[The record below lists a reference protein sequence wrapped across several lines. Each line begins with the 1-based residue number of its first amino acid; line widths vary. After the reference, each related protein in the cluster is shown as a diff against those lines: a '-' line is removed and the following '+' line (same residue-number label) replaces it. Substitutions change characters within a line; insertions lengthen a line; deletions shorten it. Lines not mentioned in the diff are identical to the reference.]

1 MNWKFLRNVFLKSL
15 ALFLLVNI
23 IFAVWLPLEAA
34 GRISL
39 YNHLYPG
46 RERFPFGENPEKSY
60 NLSLYNL
67 NAMFASHRVSGI
79 PKESDEFRVFVIG
92 DSSVWGTL
100 LQPEETLP
108 GKLNNL
114 QIVAADGRKMQFYNL
129 GYPTVS
135 LTKDVMLLDQ
145 AMQYQPDMIIWLVTL
160 EAFPWDKQL
169 SSPLVE
175 NNARIV
181 LDSAE
186 SFGVNLSSHFQELD
200 ISSGFVDKTIIFQRR
215 ALADLVRLQAY
226 GVMWAST
233 GIDQEYFDNYTPAQR
248 DFEVDELDYHDF
260 GPEQIEQSDLA
271 FQVLDLGSKVAG
283 SIPVL
288 VVNEP
293 MLISSGENS
302 DLRYNFFY
310 PRWAYDQY
318 RKWLIAESEN
328 SSWHYLDVWNL
339 VPEKEF
345 TNSAIH
351 LTPTGSQILAE
362 EVARI
367 LLLNNY
373 K

>member
-23 IFAVWLPLEAA
+23 IFAIWLPFEAA

-39 YNHLYPG
+39 YNRLFPG
-46 RERFPFGENPEKSY
+46 RQRFPFGENPEKSY

-67 NAMFASHRVSGI
+67 DAMLASHLVSGN

-108 GKLNNL
+108 GELNNL
-114 QIVAADGRKMQFYNL
+114 QLVAADGRKMRFYNL
-129 GYPTVS
+129 GYPTLS
-135 LTKDVMLLDQ
+135 LTKDVMLLDK

-160 EAFPWDKQL
+160 EAFPWDKQF

-181 LDSAE
+181 LESAE
-186 SFGVNLSSHFQELD
+186 SYGVNLSSHLQGFD
-200 ISSGFVDKTIIFQRR
+200 SSSGLLDRTIIFQRR
-215 ALADLVRLQAY
+215 ALADLFRLQAY

-233 GIDQEYFDNYTPAQR
+233 GIDQEYFDNYPPAQR
-248 DFEVDELDYHDF
+248 DFEMEELEYHAF
-260 GPEQIEQSDLA
+260 TPEQMEQSDLA

-283 SIPVL
+283 STPVL

-293 MLISSGENS
+293 MLVSSGKNS

-318 RKWLIAESEN
+318 RKWLIEKSEN
-328 SSWHYLDVWNL
+328 SSWQYFDAWNL
-339 VPEKEF
+339 VAEKEF

-351 LTPTGSQILAE
+351 LTPNGSRILAE

-367 LLLNNY
+367 LLLDNA